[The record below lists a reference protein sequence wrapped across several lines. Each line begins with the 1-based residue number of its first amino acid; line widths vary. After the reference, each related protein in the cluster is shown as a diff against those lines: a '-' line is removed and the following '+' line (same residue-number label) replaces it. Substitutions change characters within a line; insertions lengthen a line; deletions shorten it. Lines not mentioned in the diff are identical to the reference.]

1 MRLPDAADWYTGDG
15 REFTLGGRTH
25 TESPSV
31 APDSPYSSTEQRSAM
46 QRLLDDDLSEFG
58 GGDGPNSMHSFHME
72 DAIRRVHAL
81 SVLGGAGGAGGAGPG
96 GAASAPASYLG
107 GSPNAAAASLGVCV
121 PSLHFSLCHPPP
133 RRARPVASL
142 THLRAHAALACPQR
156 RRAGGL
162 E

>member
-58 GGDGPNSMHSFHME
+58 GGDGPN
-72 DAIRRVHAL
+72 
-81 SVLGGAGGAGGAGPG
+81 
-96 GAASAPASYLG
+96 
-107 GSPNAAAASLGVCV
+107 
-121 PSLHFSLCHPPP
+121 
-133 RRARPVASL
+133 
-142 THLRAHAALACPQR
+142 
-156 RRAGGL
+156 
-162 E
+162 

>member
-107 GSPNAAAASLGVCV
+107 GSHQKQILTQRDAKQDSQRCLCLLRRIALG
-121 PSLHFSLCHPPP
+121 
-133 RRARPVASL
+133 RI
-142 THLRAHAALACPQR
+142 PQC
-156 RRAGGL
+156 AKL
-162 E
+162 DF